1 MTTVLQPPV
10 TRNRALALAV
20 LSTTQLM
27 VILDGTVV
35 TVALPTIRGELGFS
49 DAGLSWVVNSFFIAF
64 AVVLIPAGR
73 LGDLVGSRTVFL
85 AGLGLF
91 TAASAWCGL
100 AWDASS
106 LVAARAVQGLGGGLS
121 SAVVLGMVAGLFPE
135 TAARMRAFA
144 VLAFVGS
151 VGGSAG
157 MVAGGLITELT
168 SWRWVFLVNVPI
180 GLVTLAVG
188 LRAVPAVRGTGLR
201 SGLRAG
207 LRGLL
212 PRALFDDPRFA
223 VVNGVLLTITFAG
236 FSFQFLSTLYLQD
249 VLDYGPLATGLGFL
263 TVSLVIAVVSLGYS
277 SALAG
282 RYGAERV
289 LVVGMAVFAAGM
301 LLLVRLPNDGSYLVD
316 VAPAFVLMGIGFGLA
331 MPQATTLAMSA
342 VDPSYAGVA
351 SGVVSTVQQVGGALG
366 TAAVAAFAV
375 GSDRATGYVLATA
388 ALVVGALLATRLQ
401 RTATARPFESAP

>member
-1 MTTVLQPPV
+1 MTTVAQPPV

-73 LGDLVGSRTVFL
+73 LGDLVGARSVFL

-100 AWDASS
+100 AWDDSS
-106 LVAARAVQGLGGGLS
+106 LVAARAVQGVGGGLS

-135 TAARMRAFA
+135 TAARVRAFA

-180 GLVTLAVG
+180 GLVTLAVAV
-188 LRAVPAVRGTGLR
+188 RAVPAVQGTGLR
-201 SGLRAG
+201 SGLGSGLRAG

-212 PRALFDDPRFA
+212 PRALFADRRFVA
-223 VVNGVLLTITFAG
+223 VNGVLMTITFAG

-277 SALAG
+277 STLAG
-282 RYGAERV
+282 RFGAERV
-289 LVVGMAVFAAGM
+289 LVVGMAVFAVGM
-301 LLLVRLPNDGSYLVD
+301 LLLVRLPDDGSYLVD
-316 VAPAFVLMGIGFGLA
+316 VAPAFVLMGVGFGLA

-342 VDPSYAGVA
+342 VDPAYAGVA
-351 SGVVSTVQQVGGALG
+351 SGVVTTVQQVGGALG

-375 GSDRATGYVLATA
+375 GADRATGYLLATA
-388 ALVVGALLATRLQ
+388 ALVVGVLLAARLR
-401 RTATARPFESAP
+401 RTAAA

>member
-1 MTTVLQPPV
+1 MTTVAQPPV
-10 TRNRALALAV
+10 TRNRLLALAV

-35 TVALPTIRGELGFS
+35 TVALPTIREQVGFS

-100 AWDASS
+100 AWDAPS
-106 LVAARAVQGLGGGLS
+106 LIAARAVQGIGGGLS
-121 SAVVLGMVAGLFPE
+121 TAVVLGMVAGLFPE
-135 TAARMRAFA
+135 TAARTRAFA
-144 VLAFVGS
+144 ILAFVGS

-157 MVAGGLITELT
+157 MVAGGLITEIA

-188 LRAVPAVRGTGLR
+188 LLAVPAVQGTGLR
-201 SGLRAG
+201 AGLRVG

-212 PRALFDDPRFA
+212 PRALFDDRRFA
-223 VVNGVLLTITFAG
+223 VVNGVLFTITFAG

-263 TVSLVIAVVSLGYS
+263 TVSLVIAVASLGYS
-277 SALAG
+277 SALAA
-282 RYGAERV
+282 RHGAERV
-289 LVVGMAVFAAGM
+289 LVAGMVVFAFGM
-301 LLLVRLPNDGSYLVD
+301 LLLVRLPDDGSYLVD
-316 VAPAFVLMGIGFGLA
+316 VAPAFVLMGVGFGLA
-331 MPQATTLAMSA
+331 MPQATTLAMSTVEPA
-342 VDPSYAGVA
+342 YAGIA

-366 TAAVAAFAV
+366 TAAVATTFAV
-375 GSDRATGYVLATA
+375 GAGRAAGYLLATA
-388 ALVVGALLATRLQ
+388 ALAVGVTLALRLRRAAT
-401 RTATARPFESAP
+401 TTG

>member
-1 MTTVLQPPV
+1 MTTVVQPPV
-10 TRNRALALAV
+10 TRSRALALAV

-73 LGDLVGSRTVFL
+73 LGDLIGSRTVFL

-100 AWDASS
+100 AWDDSS
-106 LVAARAVQGLGGGLS
+106 LVAARAVQGIGGGLS

-188 LRAVPAVRGTGLR
+188 LRAVPAVPGT
-201 SGLRAG
+201 G

-212 PRALFDDPRFA
+212 PRALFDDRRFA
-223 VVNGVLLTITFAG
+223 VVNAVLLTITFAG

-289 LVVGMAVFAAGM
+289 LVVGMVVFAAGM
-301 LLLVRLPNDGSYLVD
+301 LLLVRLPDDGSYLVD

-351 SGVVSTVQQVGGALG
+351 SGVVTTVQQVGGALG

-375 GSDRATGYVLATA
+375 GADRATGYVLATA
-388 ALVVGALLATRLQ
+388 ALVVGTLLAMRLQ
-401 RTATARPFESAP
+401 RSATRGPAASAP

>member
-1 MTTVLQPPV
+1 MTTATQPRV

-73 LGDLVGSRTVFL
+73 LGDLVGTRTVFL

-100 AWDASS
+100 AWDDSS
-106 LVAARAVQGLGGGLS
+106 LVAARAVQGIGGGLS

-151 VGGSAG
+151 IGGSAG

-201 SGLRAG
+201 TGLRAG

-212 PRALFDDPRFA
+212 PRALFDDRRFA

-301 LLLVRLPNDGSYLVD
+301 LLLVRLPDDGSYLVD

-342 VDPSYAGVA
+342 VDPAYAGVA

-375 GSDRATGYVLATA
+375 GADRAAGYVLATA

-401 RTATARPFESAP
+401 RTATPRPAESAP

>member
-1 MTTVLQPPV
+1 MTTVVQPPL
-10 TRNRALALAV
+10 TRSRALALAV

-35 TVALPTIRGELGFS
+35 TVALPTIREELGFS
-49 DAGLSWVVNSFFIAF
+49 DAGLSWVVNSFFVAF

-73 LGDLVGSRTVFL
+73 LGDLIGSRTVFL

-100 AWDASS
+100 AWDDSS
-106 LVAARAVQGLGGGLS
+106 LVAARAVQGVGGGLS

-188 LRAVPAVRGTGLR
+188 LRAVPAVPGT
-201 SGLRAG
+201 G

-212 PRALFDDPRFA
+212 PRALFDDRRF
-223 VVNGVLLTITFAG
+223 VIVNAVLLTITFAG

-289 LVVGMAVFAAGM
+289 LVVGMTVFAAGM
-301 LLLVRLPNDGSYLVD
+301 LLLVRLPDDGSYLVD

-351 SGVVSTVQQVGGALG
+351 SGVVTTVQQVGGALG

-375 GSDRATGYVLATA
+375 GADRATGYVLATA

-401 RTATARPFESAP
+401 RSAAPGPAASAP